1 VSIIEP
7 TSIDATLQDPEWILE
22 MHEELYQ
29 FTRNDV
35 WNLVL
40 PKPKGKHIIGT
51 RWVFRNKLNKQ
62 GEVVRKKKARMVAQR

>member
-7 TSIDATLQDPEWILE
+7 TSIDATLQDPEWILA
-22 MHEELYQ
+22 MHEELNQ

-40 PKPKGKHIIGT
+40 PKPKGKHIIRT